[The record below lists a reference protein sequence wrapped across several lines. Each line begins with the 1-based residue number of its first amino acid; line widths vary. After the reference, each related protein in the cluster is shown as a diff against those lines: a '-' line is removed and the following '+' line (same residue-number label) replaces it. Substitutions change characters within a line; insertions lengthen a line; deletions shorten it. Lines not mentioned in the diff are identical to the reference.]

1 MPSSCSCLQEMREG
15 GVNFDWQALGHELSS
30 LHGGMSNAA
39 KLIEVPY
46 QNFQR
51 LCQGRAQE
59 PKFSM
64 GLKILAALGAISVDE
79 KVLTVKDGRGTVLPT
94 TTGETDHG
102 PEKPHL
108 ETVHQD

>member
-1 MPSSCSCLQEMREG
+1 MREG
-15 GVNFDWQALGHELSS
+15 GVNFDWKALGHELSS

-79 KVLTVKDGRGTVLPT
+79 KVLTVRESIGTVIPT
-94 TTGETDHG
+94 STGETDHG

-108 ETVHQD
+108 EAVHQNY

>member
-1 MPSSCSCLQEMREG
+1 M
-15 GVNFDWQALGHELSS
+15 NFDWKALGHELSS

-79 KVLTVKDGRGTVLPT
+79 KVLTVRESGGTVVPT
-94 TTGETDHG
+94 TTEETDHG
-102 PEKPHL
+102 PEESNL

>member
-1 MPSSCSCLQEMREG
+1 
-15 GVNFDWQALGHELSS
+15 VNFDWKALGHELSS

-79 KVLTVKDGRGTVLPT
+79 KVLTVREGVGTVVPT

-102 PEKPHL
+102 PEESNL